1 MKKSQLKE
9 YIKNEILSI
18 INEEDKDKKKKRPD
32 AEDEAA
38 AELDANEP
46 IDTDSPVSVSSP
58 QDVQKELMDA
68 LEAAKSL
75 GDKKLVRQ
83 IGNAL
88 TYFTRTQ
95 IAQDEEA

>member
-18 INEEDKDKKKKRPD
+18 LNEAKEEETDTEETGTEETEADSEED
-32 AEDEAA
+32 
-38 AELDANEP
+38 
-46 IDTDSPVSVSSP
+46 ITTDTETEETPSS

-68 LEAAKSL
+68 LEASKKL
-75 GDKKLVRQ
+75 GDKKLTRQ

-88 TYFTRTQ
+88 TYFTRSQ
-95 IAQDEEA
+95 ITKDEEA

>member
-18 INEEDKDKKKKRPD
+18 LNEAEKEEKETEVTSEKDVTDVEVK
-32 AEDEAA
+32 AEV
-38 AELDANEP
+38 P
-46 IDTDSPVSVSSP
+46 SS

-68 LEAAKSL
+68 LEAAKKL

-88 TYFTRTQ
+88 TYFTRSQ
-95 IAQDEEA
+95 ITKDEEA

>member
-1 MKKSQLKE
+1 MKRSQLKE

-18 INEEDKDKKKKRPD
+18 LNEAKKEETDTEETETASEEDITTDT
-32 AEDEAA
+32 ETEEAPSA
-38 AELDANEP
+38 
-46 IDTDSPVSVSSP
+46 

-68 LEAAKSL
+68 LEASKKL
-75 GDKKLVRQ
+75 GDKKLTRQ

-95 IAQDEEA
+95 ITKDEEA

>member
-18 INEEDKDKKKKRPD
+18 INEKKERPD
-32 AEDEAA
+32 AEDAAA

-46 IDTDSPVSVSSP
+46 VDMAPETGLSSP

-68 LEAAKSL
+68 LDAAKKL

-88 TYFTRTQ
+88 TYFTRSQ
-95 IAQDEEA
+95 ITKDEEA

>member
-1 MKKSQLKE
+1 MKKSHLRE

-18 INEEDKDKKKKRPD
+18 INEEDKKKKERPD
-32 AEDEAA
+32 AEDAAA

-46 IDTDSPVSVSSP
+46 VDMAPETGLSSP

-68 LEAAKSL
+68 LEAAKKL

-88 TYFTRTQ
+88 TYFTRSQ
-95 IAQDEEA
+95 ITKDEEA

>member
-18 INEEDKDKKKKRPD
+18 LNEAEEKETDTEETGTEETEVTP
-32 AEDEAA
+32 AEDTATEETTPSA
-38 AELDANEP
+38 
-46 IDTDSPVSVSSP
+46 

-68 LEAAKSL
+68 LEAAKKL

-88 TYFTRTQ
+88 TYFTRSQ
-95 IAQDEEA
+95 ITKDEEA

>member
-18 INEEDKDKKKKRPD
+18 LNEAEEKETDTEETGTEETEVTP
-32 AEDEAA
+32 AEDTATEETTPSA
-38 AELDANEP
+38 
-46 IDTDSPVSVSSP
+46 

-68 LEAAKSL
+68 LDAAKKL

-88 TYFTRTQ
+88 TYFTRSQ
-95 IAQDEEA
+95 ITKDEEA

>member
-18 INEEDKDKKKKRPD
+18 LNEAKEEDTE
-32 AEDEAA
+32 AEETSTKETEASP
-38 AELDANEP
+38 EEDVT
-46 IDTDSPVSVSSP
+46 IDMGTGGISSV

-68 LEAAKSL
+68 LEASKKL
-75 GDKKLVRQ
+75 GDKKLTRQ

-88 TYFTRTQ
+88 TYFTRSQ
-95 IAQDEEA
+95 ITKDEEA

>member
-18 INEEDKDKKKKRPD
+18 LNEAKKGDTEDTEAEETEASPEEDVTADMGTG
-32 AEDEAA
+32 E
-38 AELDANEP
+38 
-46 IDTDSPVSVSSP
+46 ISSV

-68 LEAAKSL
+68 LEASKKL
-75 GDKKLVRQ
+75 GDKKLTRQ

-88 TYFTRTQ
+88 TYFTRSQ
-95 IAQDEEA
+95 ITKDEEA

>member
-18 INEEDKDKKKKRPD
+18 LNEAKKEETDTEETETAPEEDITTDTGT
-32 AEDEAA
+32 EEAPSA
-38 AELDANEP
+38 
-46 IDTDSPVSVSSP
+46 

-68 LEAAKSL
+68 LEASKKL
-75 GDKKLVRQ
+75 GDKKLTRQ

-95 IAQDEEA
+95 ITKDEEA

>member
-18 INEEDKDKKKKRPD
+18 INEEDKKKKRPD

-38 AELDANEP
+38 AELNANEP
-46 IDTDSPVSVSSP
+46 VDIELQTDISSP

-68 LEAAKSL
+68 LEASKKL
-75 GDKKLVRQ
+75 GDKKLTRQ

-95 IAQDEEA
+95 ITKDEEA

>member
-18 INEEDKDKKKKRPD
+18 INEEDKKKKRPD

-38 AELDANEP
+38 AELDDNEP
-46 IDTDSPVSVSSP
+46 IEDTESQTDISSP

-68 LEAAKSL
+68 LEASKKL
-75 GDKKLVRQ
+75 GDKKLTRQ

-95 IAQDEEA
+95 ITKDEEA

>member
-1 MKKSQLKE
+1 MKRSQLKE

-18 INEEDKDKKKKRPD
+18 LNEAKKEETDTEETETAPEEDITTDTGT
-32 AEDEAA
+32 EEAPSA
-38 AELDANEP
+38 
-46 IDTDSPVSVSSP
+46 

-68 LEAAKSL
+68 LEASKKL
-75 GDKKLVRQ
+75 GDKKLTRQ

-95 IAQDEEA
+95 ITKDEEA

>member
-18 INEEDKDKKKKRPD
+18 INEEDKKKKRPD

-46 IDTDSPVSVSSP
+46 VDIELQTDISSP

-68 LEAAKSL
+68 LEASKKL
-75 GDKKLVRQ
+75 GDKKLTRQ

-95 IAQDEEA
+95 ITKDEEA